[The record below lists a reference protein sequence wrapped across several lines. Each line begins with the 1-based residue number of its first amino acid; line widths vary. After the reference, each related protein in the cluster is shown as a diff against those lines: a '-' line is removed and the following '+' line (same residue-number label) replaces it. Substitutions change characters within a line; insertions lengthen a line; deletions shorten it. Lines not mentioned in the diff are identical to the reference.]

1 MSRLDVPRIYAQHV
15 LALFRPG
22 RGAPVHEADKNVAG
36 DMSGWSGAQVKT
48 LIEEGRRQIDR
59 QNDDLE
65 RVRGRA
71 QVTLTL
77 GLALAGAAGSL
88 RSAVSSAD
96 AVGLWVLWTLA
107 LALIAFATLGAA
119 ATAVVRADMKM
130 IHAAVLSRYDGDTD
144 RKLARDYANI
154 AATGEKQI
162 ATRLT
167 NLWLAVALLL
177 AGAAGTLGAWLWAD
191 TAQAQHQQSM
201 TRPPHRRQWQPR
213 SGQTAPWL
221 RSPSPNSLP
230 PRVRGTD
237 PRRRRWP

>member
-36 DMSGWSGAQVKT
+36 DITGWSDAQVKT
-48 LIEEGRRQIDR
+48 LIDEGRRQIDR

-88 RSAVSSAD
+88 YATVSSAHT
-96 AVGLWVLWTLA
+96 VGLWVLWILGLA
-107 LALIAFATLGAA
+107 SVAFAALGAA

-130 IHAAVLSRYDGDTD
+130 IHAAVLSGYKDDID
-144 RKLARDYANI
+144 RQLALDYAKI

-177 AGAAGTLGAWLWAD
+177 TGAALILGAWLWANA
-191 TAQAQHQQSM
+191 AQPQHQQSM
-201 TRPPHRRQWQPR
+201 LRPVHQHEWRPR
-213 SGQTAPWL
+213 SGAP
-221 RSPSPNSLP
+221 
-230 PRVRGTD
+230 
-237 PRRRRWP
+237 